1 MVHGALLYFIFSGI
15 DWLFFFDRTY
25 LKHPKFLKNQVFR
38 EILTATGSIPVL
50 ASNTECCYLLGYL
63 SIYMYT
69 TCVCVCVCVCEC
81 VCVCVCVCNIY

>member
-63 SIYMYT
+63 SASLFAEMLIFAELCFYPLAY
-69 TCVCVCVCVCEC
+69 
-81 VCVCVCVCNIY
+81 Y